1 MYLII
6 IILLVLVLGSIIYY
20 QDKTIKKFKKDVMNL
35 NLEISRFILESPS
48 SDKMRLSLEPIINGI
63 KNLAP

>member
-1 MYLII
+1 M
-6 IILLVLVLGSIIYY
+6 LVLGSIIYY